1 MGGFKPAIKIA
12 EKVGVVKKV
21 KPKAAEQPKVAAQMD
36 NSDVKS
42 DLVNAD
48 QTAPTSIEMN
58 QDEDILKRK
67 KRGRRSTV
75 LSSITGDT
83 SKPELSSKT
92 LLG

>member
-1 MGGFKPAIKIA
+1 MGGFSPVKKIA
-12 EKVGVVKKV
+12 EKVI

-48 QTAPTSIEMN
+48 QTAPTSVEMN
-58 QDEDILKRK
+58 QNEDRLYRN

-75 LSSITGDT
+75 LTSITGDT
-83 SKPELSSKT
+83 SKPKLSNKT